1 MPNIIGRTRERVAE
15 AISSAKIDLL
25 RQEMAEQRQET
36 ARLRES
42 LQFNDPQES
51 SWVRLGQSL
60 SGETGV
66 IDITKARAN
75 SRYYWRRD
83 PAYGRAVRL
92 TRNYVMGRGIVVR
105 AKDDE
110 VQRVVRAFWDDPDN
124 KLYTRAQGQWELCDK
139 ILVDGELFPTFF
151 VNAVSNGAVKASLVE
166 PEEIYAIIPHPDN
179 RRKIRYYYRWW
190 LRQGWDFKNFN
201 WSGGKWIKDYYP
213 DWGARA
219 SFPDDGGP
227 REMLTVE
234 DDPDG
239 VEHATVTVKGD
250 QDSAHTDVYMTQVR
264 SNQYGLRALPSF
276 YSGIVWAST
285 YKGFMEDRATITLAA
300 ATFAFKQKIKGGA
313 AAVARMVAQLGAA
326 TLGRYGGTRGRE
338 RSEGAQTMVE
348 NEAADFQQLNV
359 DTKAANAR
367 DDGRMLR
374 QQLSAATDVSEP
386 NLFGDP
392 SVGNLASLTAMD
404 GPQLKGFESWQQLFA
419 DLYADMLDFVIRQ
432 AIKYGT
438 LSPTVKEKNEETG
451 EIVVVPR
458 DLTVEV
464 DFPPVVGRDLG
475 ALITAIS
482 TLISAQSLAGIEYV
496 SPKRLAAFI
505 LTAFGETD
513 IETALAEIDFE
524 GGRAVLPGLDI
535 AEPEA
540 LPDELADQVR
550 EVLESLALAMGNG
563 KVRV

>member
-1 MPNIIGRTRERVAE
+1 MPNIITRTRERVAE
-15 AISSAKIDLL
+15 AISSAKIDLM
-25 RQEMAEQRQET
+25 RQEIVQLQE
-36 ARLRES
+36 S
-42 LQFNDPQES
+42 IQFNDPQES

-60 SGETGV
+60 SGETDV
-66 IDITKARAN
+66 IDITRARAN

-83 PAYGRAVRL
+83 PLYGRAVRL
-92 TRNYVMGRGIVVR
+92 TRNYVMGRGISWR
-105 AKDDE
+105 ANDDAVIE
-110 VQRVVRAFWDDPDN
+110 LLQAFWDNSDN

-151 VNAVSNGAVKASLVE
+151 VNAVSDGTVKASLVE

-179 RRKIRYYYRWW
+179 RRKIRYYYRQW
-190 LRQGWDFKNFN
+190 LCQGWDFKNFN
-201 WSGGKWIKDYYP
+201 WSGGKWQNDYYP
-213 DWGARA
+213 DWSAKA

-239 VEHATVTVKGD
+239 VQHATVTIKGD
-250 QDSAHTDVYMTQVR
+250 EDSAHTDVYMTQVR

-276 YSGIVWAST
+276 YSGIVWTST
-285 YKGFMEDRATITLAA
+285 YKGFMEDRATLTLAA

-338 RSEGAQTMVE
+338 RYEGAQTMVE
-348 NEAADFQQLNV
+348 NEAANFEQLNF
-359 DTKAANAR
+359 DSRAGNAYT
-367 DDGRMLR
+367 DGRMLR
-374 QQLSAATDVSEP
+374 QQVSAATDITEP
-386 NLFGDP
+386 DLTGDP
-392 SVGNLASLTAMD
+392 SVGNLASMTAMN

-419 DLYADMLDFVIRQ
+419 DFYADMFDFVIRQ
-432 AIKYGT
+432 AIKYGA

-451 EIVVVPR
+451 QVEIVPR

-464 DFPPVVGRDLG
+464 DFPPVVGRDLSE
-475 ALITAIS
+475 LITSIS

-524 GGRAVLPGLDI
+524 GERAVLPGLDMV
-535 AEPEA
+535 EPGA

-550 EVLESLALAMGNG
+550 ETLEALGAVLGNG
-563 KVRV
+563 RVRV